1 MSTPTMLSTQRL
13 DFSFDRE
20 RQANRQRQAMQQV
33 FLHDILN
40 TAGSLKGV
48 AELLVE
54 AKARDDSSLREL
66 ALNMAA
72 QLVEEITVQRELM
85 AAEAGTLQTDQ
96 HLVSSRRVV
105 EQLARRF
112 EALPVSNGKH
122 VRLDPAAADAVVA
135 TDSRLLDRVLGNMVL
150 NALEAESAGA
160 TITVGCEKKPGAVR
174 FWVRNPGY
182 ILPANQA
189 RIFDGSFST
198 KGHNRGLGTYSMLL
212 LGEKFL
218 KGSVGFSTDPDRGTV
233 FHITL
238 SDPEP

>member
-1 MSTPTMLSTQRL
+1 MSVLDTLSTPRL
-13 DFSFDRE
+13 DFSLDRE

-54 AKARDDSSLREL
+54 ARARDDSSLREL

-72 QLVEEITVQRELM
+72 HLVEEITAQRELM
-85 AAEAGTLQTDQ
+85 AAEAGTLETDR
-96 HLVSSRRVV
+96 HPVSSLQVV
-105 EQLARRF
+105 RQLAERF
-112 EALPVSNGKH
+112 EALPVSDGKR
-122 VRLDPAAADAVVA
+122 VRLDSGSVDEVVE
-135 TDSRLLDRVLGNMVL
+135 TDIRLLDRVLGNMVL
-150 NALEAESAGA
+150 NALEAETEGA
-160 TITVGCEKKPGAVR
+160 TISIGCEKKPGAVR

-218 KGSVGFSTDPDRGTV
+218 KGSVGFSTDPDRGTT

-238 SDPEP
+238 SRPSS